1 MGKYK
6 KPAPQADTSNDMDL
20 TPMIDVVFQLIIFF
34 VLVTE
39 MASAELEVLT
49 LPSADQAV
57 PDKNPDDKRLILN
70 VTTNG
75 DIKFR
80 RQTYNQAGLYKL
92 LKLEAGLKKDPTN
105 PQLSARA
112 VLIRGDIN
120 AEYKYVQLIMQECA
134 KVGIWKLEL
143 AATAPSGKGKD

>member
-1 MGKYK
+1 MARKTM
-6 KPAPQADTSNDMDL
+6 APPEEVDMDL

-39 MASAELEVLT
+39 MAQAELEVLT
-49 LPSADQAV
+49 LPTASEAV
-57 PDKNPDDKRLILN
+57 PDKAVEKGRLILN
-70 VTTNG
+70 VTVNG

-80 RQTYNQAGLYKL
+80 GQTLNQQSLYKR
-92 LKLEAGLKKDPTN
+92 LKLEAALKKDKDN
-105 PQLSARA
+105 PQLSGRA

-120 AEYKYVQLIMQECA
+120 AEYKKIQVIMQECA

-143 AATAPSGKGKD
+143 AAQAPSGGGK